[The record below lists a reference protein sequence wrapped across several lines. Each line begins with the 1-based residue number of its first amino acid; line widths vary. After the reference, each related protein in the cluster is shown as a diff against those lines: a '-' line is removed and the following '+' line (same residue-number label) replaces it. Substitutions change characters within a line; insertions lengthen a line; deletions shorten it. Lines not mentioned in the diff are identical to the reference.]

1 MKRTDTEPRNIKLVV
16 KAKGSIL
23 KDQSLGDSKNVSEFQ
38 QSLNRKLMHDN
49 SLSKAGQI
57 ASERT
62 PVKILQIGSTQA
74 DNRTINFV
82 NNKLF

>member
-1 MKRTDTEPRNIKLVV
+1 MV

-38 QSLNRKLMHDN
+38 QSINRKLIQDN
-49 SLSKAGQI
+49 SHSKAGQI